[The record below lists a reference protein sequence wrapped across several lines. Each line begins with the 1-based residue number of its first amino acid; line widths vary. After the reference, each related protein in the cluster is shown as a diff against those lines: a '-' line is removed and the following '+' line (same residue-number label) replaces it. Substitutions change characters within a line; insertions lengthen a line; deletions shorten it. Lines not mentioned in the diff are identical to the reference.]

1 MVMAY
6 TFIINPGS
14 ISRKYALAE
23 DGDIIYTAH
32 AALNDSG
39 ALSINVAQGDDSAA
53 LEGDDLDQSMGRVLA
68 DILSRGLVPDLAH
81 IETILTRVV
90 APESEFARHK
100 VIQDIHL
107 AALEAYRDRA
117 PLHIPPVLQE
127 IEAARDFFPESR
139 LYAISDSAFHSTIG
153 EHLELLSVKA
163 EDAQQYDIHR
173 FGYHG
178 ISASSVVRQLQ
189 AQDIACD
196 NTVVVHFGGGIS
208 VHAIHG
214 AESINTSMGYDPASG
229 ITMSSR
235 GGDITAGAMLALAS
249 AKGMDIAQAQ
259 EYLYTQCGFQ
269 GVVGE
274 SDMRRVLELYE
285 AGDDQAMLLVAK
297 LRYEIQS
304 WIASHSFMMG
314 GITQLVLT
322 GTALYRNPVL
332 RALVLEG
339 LEAQGMQLDESANQS
354 LASQAGVISSDDSAV
369 TIRVV
374 AADEVAEMLA
384 IYQEQRVHQG

>member
-1 MVMAY
+1 MAY

-14 ISRKYALAE
+14 TSRKYALAE

-32 AALNDSG
+32 AARDDVG
-39 ALSINVAQGDDSAA
+39 VMSINTTYKNESSTIDSDDV
-53 LEGDDLDQSMGRVLA
+53 DQSMGHVLE
-68 DILSRGLVPDLAH
+68 DILSRGLVPDLVH
-81 IETILTRVV
+81 IETILMRVV
-90 APESEFARHK
+90 APESEFARHR
-100 VIQDIHL
+100 VIDDIYIS
-107 AALEAYRDRA
+107 ALQAYSARA
-117 PLHIPPVLQE
+117 PLHIPPLLSE
-127 IEAARDFFPESR
+127 IEAVRDFFPDSVH
-139 LYAISDSAFHSTIG
+139 YAISDSAFHATIG
-153 EHLELLSVKA
+153 EHLELLSVNA
-163 EDAQQYDIHR
+163 ADAQQYDIHR

-178 ISASSVVRQLQ
+178 ISASSVVRQLE
-189 AQDIACD
+189 AQDVALD

-214 AESINTSMGYDPASG
+214 GESMNTSMGYDPASG

-249 AKGMDIAQAQ
+249 AKGMDIAEAQ

-274 SDMRRVLELYE
+274 SDMRRVLEQYK

-304 WIASHSFMMG
+304 WVASHAFMMG
-314 GITQLVLT
+314 GISQLVLT

-339 LEAQGMQLDESANQS
+339 LDAQGMQLDESANQS
-354 LASQAGVISSDDSAV
+354 LESQAGVISTSDSAV
-369 TIRVV
+369 TIRVA
-374 AADEVAEMLA
+374 AADEAAEMLA
-384 IYQEQRVHQG
+384 IYQEEIVGQ